1 MVTKDREQYQMHWL
15 SSAAA
20 AAAAAAA
27 ATLDTLLHMVFCNVC
42 DIFCLS

>member
-1 MVTKDREQYQMHWL
+1 MVTKDREQHQMHWL
-15 SSAAA
+15 SS

-27 ATLDTLLHMVFCNVC
+27 ATLDTLLHMVFCNVG

>member
-15 SSAAA
+15 SSA